1 MHSKTTILA
10 LLALVSSS
18 FLVTPSAQAQ
28 QNDQPSGAWHGQ
40 DSEFGSIRAPYSV
53 DMNGDRVP
61 VEAKIVLRKS
71 YEDKDSRF
79 FMFAWTVQGTP
90 LDVKFDHLTRS
101 DNGQEMTCYRMEGSS
116 TDQLKCFV
124 DLRELPP
131 VGTEIYMTGTVGSSR
146 TGQFQVGAIVMAF
159 TYTWTTVSTSNGLDA
174 QLYGYS
180 FVNVQKATSGSRALG
195 GLGNAIPGVGVLGMI
210 GAAALVAVVVGRR
223 RVSK

>member
-1 MHSKTTILA
+1 MHSKTTILV
-10 LLALVSSS
+10 LLALVGYS
-18 FLVTPSAQAQ
+18 FLVTPAVQAQ
-28 QNDQPSGAWHGQ
+28 SDQPTGAWHGQ

-53 DMNGDRVP
+53 DMDGQRVP

-101 DNGQEMTCYRMEGSS
+101 DNGQELPCYRTEGSS

-124 DLRELPP
+124 DLKDMPP
-131 VGTEIYMTGTVGSSR
+131 VGTEIHMTGNVGSSR
-146 TGQFQVGAIVMAF
+146 TGQFQVGAVAMAF

-180 FVNVQKATSGSRALG
+180 LVNVQKATGGSKALG
-195 GLGNAIPGVGVLGMI
+195 GLGNAVPGVGVVGAV
-210 GAAALVAVVVGRR
+210 GAAALVALVAGRKLR
-223 RVSK
+223 R